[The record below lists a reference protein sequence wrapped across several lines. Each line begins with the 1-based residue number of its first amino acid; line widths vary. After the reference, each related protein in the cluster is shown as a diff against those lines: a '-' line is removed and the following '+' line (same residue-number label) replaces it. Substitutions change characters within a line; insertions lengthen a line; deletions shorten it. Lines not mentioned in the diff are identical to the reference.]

1 MNNIKKETKQKFINL
16 LEKVFNDSDF
26 DIRDL
31 YKNLNQLL
39 YSYTK
44 QKSPYLTALRN
55 LLSYLYEHIE
65 ESNPHFADSDVIYQ
79 LIQNTIEILN
89 MPIKELKEQEAN
101 TQRQL
106 KLEQYNK
113 ELRVK
118 LLELLAE
125 ADNLKLKYKV
135 IKIENKLN
143 ISLYK
148 ENTDYKRYGADIE
161 INLPGNPN
169 EYYEA
174 VNYMSTIKAE
184 LEKEKRK
191 TDLIAAAKAKLTD
204 EEKKVLGL

>member
-1 MNNIKKETKQKFINL
+1 MKKETKQKFINL
-16 LEKVFNDSDF
+16 LEKVFTDSDF
-26 DIRDL
+26 HIRDL
-31 YKNLNQLL
+31 YENLNIVLKN
-39 YSYTK
+39 YTK
-44 QKSPYLTALRN
+44 QKSSYLTALRN
-55 LLSYLYEHIE
+55 LLSYLYKHIE
-65 ESNPHFADSDVIYQ
+65 ESNPDFADSDVIYQ
-79 LIQNTIEILN
+79 LIQNTIETLN
-89 MPIKELKEQEAN
+89 TPIKELEEQEAN

-106 KLEQYNK
+106 ELEQYNK
-113 ELRVK
+113 ELPVK

-174 VNYMSTIKAE
+174 VNYMSTIKEE

-191 TDLIAAAKAKLTD
+191 ADLIATAKAKLTD
-204 EEKKVLGL
+204 EEKEMLGL

>member
-1 MNNIKKETKQKFINL
+1 M
-16 LEKVFNDSDF
+16 
-26 DIRDL
+26 
-31 YKNLNQLL
+31 
-39 YSYTK
+39 
-44 QKSPYLTALRN
+44 
-55 LLSYLYEHIE
+55 
-65 ESNPHFADSDVIYQ
+65 
-79 LIQNTIEILN
+79 
-89 MPIKELKEQEAN
+89 
-101 TQRQL
+101 
-106 KLEQYNK
+106 
-113 ELRVK
+113 
-118 LLELLAE
+118 LAE

-174 VNYMSTIKAE
+174 VNYMSTIKEE

-191 TDLIAAAKAKLTD
+191 ADLIAAAKAKLTD